1 MSPAGDAS
9 QTFGFCPHS
18 TTPDDHSSTLPIGGL
33 SFVQGR
39 TKLRLLN
46 KTVGRC
52 LEDVAQKY
60 PDREALVVPLEN
72 VRLTFAQLK
81 EEVGPDLNP
90 KVDSCLLR
98 LSWLQSLEGGI

>member
-1 MSPAGDAS
+1 M
-9 QTFGFCPHS
+9 
-18 TTPDDHSSTLPIGGL
+18 PDDHSSTLPIGGL

-46 KTVGRC
+46 KTVGHC

-98 LSWLQSLEGGI
+98 LSWLCRAWRGASSHGLGGGAVRGHWLRL